1 MGNPVRLKI
10 LDELALGPLTLE
22 DLSTRIALKTESIY
36 HHIRILQQIELVEE
50 FDPVRSGGPGRPFA
64 RFKLTG
70 KTVAIQ
76 YPQRN
81 YYMFSEMLFQ
91 HLSDLLNADD
101 LEARLKSIGKGIGEN
116 IAKTLSSQYEIDDWS
131 LDKIRKYFVEGYL
144 RNMGLQPEVMDSSET
159 ELTYRQ
165 YNCLFL
171 ELAKKYPDQVCVI
184 DEGIHD
190 SLFPNLITNCKG
202 TRLKCLGHGDDF
214 CEYTVS
220 TS

>member
-36 HHIRILQQIELVEE
+36 HHIRILQQIGLVEE
-50 FDPVRSGGPGRPFA
+50 FEPVRSGGPGRPYA

-91 HLSDLLNADD
+91 NLSDLFDADD

-144 RNMGLQPEVMDSSET
+144 RN
-159 ELTYRQ
+159 
-165 YNCLFL
+165 
-171 ELAKKYPDQVCVI
+171 I
-184 DEGIHD
+184 
-190 SLFPNLITNCKG
+190 
-202 TRLKCLGHGDDF
+202 
-214 CEYTVS
+214 
-220 TS
+220 